1 MTEKR
6 TTISFPILGI
16 LGLMFI
22 YLKLTGAIAWSWW
35 WVLAPFWIPLAF
47 ALVVLAVVA
56 VFLRKGVYRK

>member
-47 ALVVLAVVA
+47 ALVVLAVVV